1 MKSVDVEGIY
11 QNIRYRII
19 HSENEVY
26 LLDLDSPFLFLLFPF
41 LSGIFTR
48 NVYIIDSQIASQL
61 AVPDEVKEK
70 QKASLKRPYKSV
82 LVIFIIFLIPLYR
95 KIAFQFHLS
104 IGIEYLAFTLL
115 FFLIILM
122 RVLISKNA
130 KKKLQE
136 KVNLESFS
144 YKKIKIKPMSF
155 KYKFLITIFYFFL
168 LAMVYISLLAQIK
181 SSQSAFFLVFII
193 VIFFLSYLNVVSAT
207 DVTSK
212 SKIKCI

>member
-1 MKSVDVEGIY
+1 MKSVDVDGIY

-48 NVYIIDSQIASQL
+48 KVYIIDSQIASQL

-207 DVTSK
+207 DATSK

>member
-1 MKSVDVEGIY
+1 
-11 QNIRYRII
+11 
-19 HSENEVY
+19 
-26 LLDLDSPFLFLLFPF
+26 
-41 LSGIFTR
+41 
-48 NVYIIDSQIASQL
+48 
-61 AVPDEVKEK
+61 
-70 QKASLKRPYKSV
+70 
-82 LVIFIIFLIPLYR
+82 
-95 KIAFQFHLS
+95 
-104 IGIEYLAFTLL
+104 
-115 FFLIILM
+115 M

-207 DVTSK
+207 YVTSK
-212 SKIKCI
+212 FKIKCI

>member
-48 NVYIIDSQIASQL
+48 KVYIIDSQIASQL
-61 AVPDEVKEK
+61 AVPEEVKEK

-104 IGIEYLAFTLL
+104 IGIEYLAFTFL

-168 LAMVYISLLAQIK
+168 LTMVY
-181 SSQSAFFLVFII
+181 
-193 VIFFLSYLNVVSAT
+193 
-207 DVTSK
+207 
-212 SKIKCI
+212 

>member
-48 NVYIIDSQIASQL
+48 KVYIIDSQIASQL

-104 IGIEYLAFTLL
+104 IGIEYLAFTFL

-168 LAMVYISLLAQIK
+168 LTMVYISILAQIK

-207 DVTSK
+207 DATSK

>member
-48 NVYIIDSQIASQL
+48 KVYIIDSQIASQL

-155 KYKFLITIFYFFL
+155 KYKFLITIFYCFL

>member
-48 NVYIIDSQIASQL
+48 KVYIIDSQIASQL

-181 SSQSAFFLVFII
+181 SSQSAFFLCLSLSS
-193 VIFFLSYLNVVSAT
+193 FF
-207 DVTSK
+207 
-212 SKIKCI
+212 

>member
-48 NVYIIDSQIASQL
+48 KVYIIDSQIASQL

-115 FFLIILM
+115 FFLIIIM

-144 YKKIKIKPMSF
+144 YKKTKIKPMSF

-207 DVTSK
+207 DATSK
-212 SKIKCI
+212 SKIKCV

>member
-48 NVYIIDSQIASQL
+48 KVYIIDSQIASQL
-61 AVPDEVKEK
+61 VVPDEVKEK

>member
-48 NVYIIDSQIASQL
+48 KVYIIDSQIASQL

-181 SSQSAFFLVFII
+181 SLQSAFFLVFII

>member
-48 NVYIIDSQIASQL
+48 KVYIIDSQIASQL

-168 LAMVYISLLAQIK
+168 LVMVYISLLAQIK

>member
-48 NVYIIDSQIASQL
+48 KVYIIDSQIASQL
-61 AVPDEVKEK
+61 AVPEEVKEK

-104 IGIEYLAFTLL
+104 IGIEYLAFTFL

-168 LAMVYISLLAQIK
+168 LTMVYISILAQIK

-207 DVTSK
+207 DATSK

>member
-48 NVYIIDSQIASQL
+48 KVYIIDSQIASQL

-115 FFLIILM
+115 FFLIIIM

-168 LAMVYISLLAQIK
+168 LTMVYISLLAQIK

-207 DVTSK
+207 DATSK

>member
-48 NVYIIDSQIASQL
+48 KVYIIDSQIASQL

-70 QKASLKRPYKSV
+70 QKVSLKRPYKSV

>member
-48 NVYIIDSQIASQL
+48 KVYIIDSQIASQL

-115 FFLIILM
+115 FFLIIIM

-207 DVTSK
+207 DATSK

>member
-48 NVYIIDSQIASQL
+48 KVYIIDSQIASQL

-70 QKASLKRPYKSV
+70 QKASLKRSYKSV

>member
-48 NVYIIDSQIASQL
+48 KVYIIDSQIASQL
-61 AVPDEVKEK
+61 AVPDEDKEK

>member
-48 NVYIIDSQIASQL
+48 KVYIIDSQIASQL

-115 FFLIILM
+115 FFLIIIM

>member
-48 NVYIIDSQIASQL
+48 KVYIIDSQIASQL

-168 LAMVYISLLAQIK
+168 LTMVYISLLAQIK

-207 DVTSK
+207 DATSK

>member
-19 HSENEVY
+19 HSENEIY

-48 NVYIIDSQIASQL
+48 KVYIIDSQIASQL

-207 DVTSK
+207 DATSK

>member
-48 NVYIIDSQIASQL
+48 KVYIIDSQIASQL
-61 AVPDEVKEK
+61 AVPEEVKEK

-115 FFLIILM
+115 VFLIIIM

-207 DVTSK
+207 DATSK
-212 SKIKCI
+212 SKIKCV

>member
-48 NVYIIDSQIASQL
+48 KVYIIDSQIASQL

-168 LAMVYISLLAQIK
+168 LTMVYISLLAQIK

>member
-48 NVYIIDSQIASQL
+48 KVYIIDSQIASQL

-144 YKKIKIKPMSF
+144 YKKIKIKSMSF

-168 LAMVYISLLAQIK
+168 LTMVYISLLAQIK

-207 DVTSK
+207 DATSK

>member
-48 NVYIIDSQIASQL
+48 KVYIIDSQIASQL

-130 KKKLQE
+130 KKKLQK

>member
-48 NVYIIDSQIASQL
+48 KVYIIDSQIASQL

>member
-48 NVYIIDSQIASQL
+48 KVYIIDSQIASQL

-70 QKASLKRPYKSV
+70 QKASLKRAYKSV

>member
-48 NVYIIDSQIASQL
+48 KVYIIDSQIASQH
-61 AVPDEVKEK
+61 AVSDEVKEK

>member
-48 NVYIIDSQIASQL
+48 KVYIIDSQIASQL

-193 VIFFLSYLNVVSAT
+193 VIFF
-207 DVTSK
+207 
-212 SKIKCI
+212 

>member
-48 NVYIIDSQIASQL
+48 KVYIIDSQIASQL
-61 AVPDEVKEK
+61 AVPDEAKEK

-207 DVTSK
+207 DATSK
-212 SKIKCI
+212 AKIKCI

>member
-48 NVYIIDSQIASQL
+48 KVYIIDSQIASQL

-115 FFLIILM
+115 FFLIIIM

-212 SKIKCI
+212 SKIKCV

>member
-26 LLDLDSPFLFLLFPF
+26 LLDLDSPYLFLLFPF

-48 NVYIIDSQIASQL
+48 KVYIIDSQIASQL

-104 IGIEYLAFTLL
+104 IGIEYLAFTFL

-168 LAMVYISLLAQIK
+168 LTMVYISILAQIK

-207 DVTSK
+207 DATSK

>member
-48 NVYIIDSQIASQL
+48 KVYIIDSQIASQL

-207 DVTSK
+207 YVTSK
-212 SKIKCI
+212 FKIKCI

>member
-41 LSGIFTR
+41 FSGIFTR
-48 NVYIIDSQIASQL
+48 KVYIIDSQIASQL

-155 KYKFLITIFYFFL
+155 KYKFLITIFYFFFAGDGL
-168 LAMVYISLLAQIK
+168 YIFTCS
-181 SSQSAFFLVFII
+181 
-193 VIFFLSYLNVVSAT
+193 N
-207 DVTSK
+207 
-212 SKIKCI
+212 

>member
-48 NVYIIDSQIASQL
+48 KVYIIDSQIASQL

-207 DVTSK
+207 DATSK